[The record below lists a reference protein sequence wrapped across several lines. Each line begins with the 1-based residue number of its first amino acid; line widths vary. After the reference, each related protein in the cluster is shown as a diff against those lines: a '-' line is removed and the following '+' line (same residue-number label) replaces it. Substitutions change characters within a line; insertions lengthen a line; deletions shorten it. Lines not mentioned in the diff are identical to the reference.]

1 MVTAAMKLKRFLLLE
16 RKAMTNLDSVFNSRD
31 IIFPAKIHIVKVM
44 YRCENWMIRLNAKEL
59 MLLNLGAGENSLE
72 SFEPQGD
79 QTSQS

>member
-1 MVTAAMKLKRFLLLE
+1 MTLAIKLRHLLLE